1 MAADQDAHCS
11 TEPDAGRKGAV
22 RCLHLLLGWL
32 LLLVGLA
39 AQGAELSDLE
49 RTRITQV
56 FPGVERIGDAEGE
69 FGVRRLFK
77 GDELLGYAFQS
88 IRVTQMPAYS
98 GKPINLQVILD
109 PHAVI
114 RDAYVLEHHEPIL
127 LIGIPV
133 EKLHAFTAG
142 YAGVRAD
149 QRVVVGRSSDAR
161 TTTIDA
167 VAGATVTVMVVNEIV
182 MRAAHTVAVSLGLIE
197 DGGSVRPKP
206 AQVRLDAFQPAT
218 WAELTGNGAIRRL
231 QLNRGQID
239 DAFKGTEAAS
249 VGAADAAHRADDF
262 IDLYTALLNPP
273 TVGRNLLG
281 ERQYQELMDSLKPG
295 EYAIA
300 VLGNGQYS
308 FKGSGY
314 VRGGIFDRVEIIQQ
328 DGSFRFRDR
337 NHQRLAEVAAP
348 GAPSFAEVALFVV
361 PDDAAFEPT
370 APWRLQLMVQRV
382 LSVQDKAFVTFDLP
396 YDLPLAY
403 TQPVPGAA
411 ATSSAPAA
419 TAAAGG
425 ELPAAEDAPSALWK
439 QIWHAKQGQVAILAI
454 GLAVLVGIF
463 FFQDQLAR
471 RPILYDRMRLA
482 FLAFALFWIGWYA
495 QAQLSVV
502 NVLTFTTALRTEFR
516 WDAFLMDPLVFIM
529 WCATAISMVFWN
541 RGAFCGWLC
550 PFGALQELS
559 NRLAKRLGLKQVT
572 VPHGVNTRLATLKY
586 VIFLLLFGVSLYDLA
601 VAERL
606 SEIEPFKTSIILRFV
621 RDWPFVVFA
630 VALLV
635 AGLFIE
641 RFFCRY
647 LCPLGAA
654 LAIPARLRIFNWL
667 RRYHEC
673 GNPCQRCNVECP
685 VQAIEPT
692 GGINPNE
699 CIQCLH
705 CQMLYHHEGKCP
717 HLIQKKAKRERR
729 RAPPQEAVLQRMPN
743 PRADAA
749 PSSNP

>member
-1 MAADQDAHCS
+1 M
-11 TEPDAGRKGAV
+11 
-22 RCLHLLLGWL
+22 

-197 DGGSVRPKP
+197 DAGSVRPKP

-249 VGAADAAHRADDF
+249 VGAADTAHRADDF

-281 ERQYQELMDSLKPG
+281 ERQYQELMGSLKPG

-314 VRGGIFDRVEIIQQ
+314 VRGGIFDRVQLRQFGDIL
-328 DGSFRFRDR
+328 SFRDLDY
-337 NHQRLAEVAAP
+337 QRLSDVYAEGMPAFAEMAIFIVRAQHRFDPGTPWNLELLVRRQTGPVASLFT
-348 GAPSFAEVALFVV
+348 SFA
-361 PDDAAFEPT
+361 
-370 APWRLQLMVQRV
+370 
-382 LSVQDKAFVTFDLP
+382 LP
-396 YDLPLAY
+396 YQTPEAY
-403 TQPVPGAA
+403 LLRPQ
-411 ATSSAPAA
+411 
-419 TAAAGG
+419 
-425 ELPAAEDAPSALWK
+425 PSAEELAALEEAKRPLWLRIWYQK
-439 QIWHAKQGQVAILAI
+439 SFQIGVLLGALALLATILF
-454 GLAVLVGIF
+454 L
-463 FFQDQLAR
+463 QDALTR
-471 RPILYDRMRLA
+471 RPHLLHWVRRGYLA
-482 FLAFALFWIGWYA
+482 FTLVFIGWYCLG
-495 QAQLSVV
+495 QLSVV
-502 NVLTFTTALRTEFR
+502 NVLTFVHALFEGFR
-516 WDAFLMDPLVFIM
+516 WELFLSDPILFIL
-529 WCATAISMVFWN
+529 WTFTAASVLLWG
-541 RGAFCGWLC
+541 RGVFCGWLC
-550 PFGALQELS
+550 PFGALQELL
-559 NRLAKRLGLKQVT
+559 NEAARKLRVPQFELPFAVHERLWAIKYIVLLALFGLSLES
-572 VPHGVNTRLATLKY
+572 LAT
-586 VIFLLLFGVSLYDLA
+586 
-601 VAERL
+601 AERAA
-606 SEIEPFKTSIILRFV
+606 EVEPFKTAITLGFARQWGFV
-621 RDWPFVVFA
+621 A
-630 VALLV
+630 YAGGLLLV
-635 AGLFIE
+635 NLFT
-641 RFFCRY
+641 RKVYCRY

-654 LAIPARLRIFNWL
+654 LAIPGKARLFDWL
-667 RRYHEC
+667 KRRKEC
-673 GNPCQRCNVECP
+673 GQPCQLCARECEI
-685 VQAIEPT
+685 QAIHPD
-692 GGINPNE
+692 GRINANE
-699 CIQCLH
+699 CHYCLD
-705 CQMLYHHEGKCP
+705 CQLTYHDQNKCP
-717 HLIQKKAKRERR
+717 PLVNKRKKRSKPEPADDGERI
-729 RAPPQEAVLQRMPN
+729 AVRQL
-743 PRADAA
+743 
-749 PSSNP
+749 

>member
-281 ERQYQELMDSLKPG
+281 ERQYQELMGSLKPG

-314 VRGGIFDRVEIIQQ
+314 VRGGIFDRVQLRQFGDIL
-328 DGSFRFRDR
+328 SFRDLDY
-337 NHQRLAEVAAP
+337 QRLSDVYAEGMPAFAEMAIFIVRAQHRFDPGTPWNLELLVRRQTGPVASLFT
-348 GAPSFAEVALFVV
+348 SFA
-361 PDDAAFEPT
+361 
-370 APWRLQLMVQRV
+370 
-382 LSVQDKAFVTFDLP
+382 LP
-396 YDLPLAY
+396 YQTPEAY
-403 TQPVPGAA
+403 LLRPQ
-411 ATSSAPAA
+411 
-419 TAAAGG
+419 
-425 ELPAAEDAPSALWK
+425 PSAEELAALEEAKRPLWLRIWYQK
-439 QIWHAKQGQVAILAI
+439 SFQIGVLLGALALLATILF
-454 GLAVLVGIF
+454 L
-463 FFQDQLAR
+463 QDALTR
-471 RPILYDRMRLA
+471 RPHLLHWVRRGYLA
-482 FLAFALFWIGWYA
+482 FTLVFIGWYCLG
-495 QAQLSVV
+495 QLSVV
-502 NVLTFTTALRTEFR
+502 NVLTFVHALFEGFR
-516 WDAFLMDPLVFIM
+516 WELFLSDPILFIL
-529 WCATAISMVFWN
+529 WTFTAASVLLWG
-541 RGAFCGWLC
+541 RGVFCGWLC
-550 PFGALQELS
+550 PFGALQELL
-559 NRLAKRLGLKQVT
+559 NEAARKLRVPQFELPFAVHERLWAIKYIILLALFGLSLES
-572 VPHGVNTRLATLKY
+572 LAT
-586 VIFLLLFGVSLYDLA
+586 
-601 VAERL
+601 AERAA
-606 SEIEPFKTSIILRFV
+606 EVEPFKTAITLGFARQWGFV
-621 RDWPFVVFA
+621 A
-630 VALLV
+630 YAGGLLLV
-635 AGLFIE
+635 NLFT
-641 RFFCRY
+641 RKVYCRY

-654 LAIPARLRIFNWL
+654 LAIPGKARLFDWL
-667 RRYHEC
+667 KRRKEC
-673 GNPCQRCNVECP
+673 GQPCQLCARECEI
-685 VQAIEPT
+685 QAIHPD
-692 GGINPNE
+692 GRINANE
-699 CIQCLH
+699 CHYCLD
-705 CQMLYHHEGKCP
+705 CQLTYHDQNKCP
-717 HLIQKKAKRERR
+717 PLVNKRKKRSKPEPADDGERI
-729 RAPPQEAVLQRMPN
+729 AVRQL
-743 PRADAA
+743 
-749 PSSNP
+749 

>member
-11 TEPDAGRKGAV
+11 TEPDAGRKGAA
-22 RCLHLLLGWL
+22 RYLHLLLGWL

-281 ERQYQELMDSLKPG
+281 ERQYQELMGSLKPG

-314 VRGGIFDRVEIIQQ
+314 VRGGIFDRVQLRQFGDIL
-328 DGSFRFRDR
+328 SFRDLDY
-337 NHQRLAEVAAP
+337 QRLSDVYAEGMPAFAEMAVFIVRAQHRFDPGTPWNLELLVRRQTGPVASLFT
-348 GAPSFAEVALFVV
+348 SFA
-361 PDDAAFEPT
+361 
-370 APWRLQLMVQRV
+370 
-382 LSVQDKAFVTFDLP
+382 LP
-396 YDLPLAY
+396 YQTPEAY
-403 TQPVPGAA
+403 LLRPQ
-411 ATSSAPAA
+411 
-419 TAAAGG
+419 
-425 ELPAAEDAPSALWK
+425 PSA
-439 QIWHAKQGQVAILAI
+439 
-454 GLAVLVGIF
+454 
-463 FFQDQLAR
+463 
-471 RPILYDRMRLA
+471 
-482 FLAFALFWIGWYA
+482 
-495 QAQLSVV
+495 
-502 NVLTFTTALRTEFR
+502 E
-516 WDAFLMDPLVFIM
+516 
-529 WCATAISMVFWN
+529 
-541 RGAFCGWLC
+541 
-550 PFGALQELS
+550 EL
-559 NRLAKRLGLKQVT
+559 
-572 VPHGVNTRLATLKY
+572 
-586 VIFLLLFGVSLYDLA
+586 
-601 VAERL
+601 
-606 SEIEPFKTSIILRFV
+606 
-621 RDWPFVVFA
+621 
-630 VALLV
+630 
-635 AGLFIE
+635 
-641 RFFCRY
+641 
-647 LCPLGAA
+647 AA
-654 LAIPARLRIFNWL
+654 L
-667 RRYHEC
+667 E
-673 GNPCQRCNVECP
+673 
-685 VQAIEPT
+685 
-692 GGINPNE
+692 
-699 CIQCLH
+699 
-705 CQMLYHHEGKCP
+705 
-717 HLIQKKAKRERR
+717 
-729 RAPPQEAVLQRMPN
+729 EA
-743 PRADAA
+743 
-749 PSSNP
+749 

>member
-1 MAADQDAHCS
+1 M
-11 TEPDAGRKGAV
+11 
-22 RCLHLLLGWL
+22 LLGWL

-314 VRGGIFDRVEIIQQ
+314 VRGGIFDRVQLRQFGDIL
-328 DGSFRFRDR
+328 SFRDLDY
-337 NHQRLAEVAAP
+337 QRLSDVYAEGMPAFAEMAVFIVRAQHRFDPGTPWNLELLVRRQTGPVASLFT
-348 GAPSFAEVALFVV
+348 SFA
-361 PDDAAFEPT
+361 
-370 APWRLQLMVQRV
+370 
-382 LSVQDKAFVTFDLP
+382 LP
-396 YDLPLAY
+396 YQTPEAY
-403 TQPVPGAA
+403 LLRPQ
-411 ATSSAPAA
+411 
-419 TAAAGG
+419 
-425 ELPAAEDAPSALWK
+425 PSAEELAALEEAKRPLWLRIWYQK
-439 QIWHAKQGQVAILAI
+439 SFQIGVLLGALALLATILF
-454 GLAVLVGIF
+454 L
-463 FFQDQLAR
+463 QDALTR
-471 RPILYDRMRLA
+471 RPHLLHWVRRGYLA
-482 FLAFALFWIGWYA
+482 FTLVFIGWYCLG
-495 QAQLSVV
+495 QLSVV
-502 NVLTFTTALRTEFR
+502 NVLTFVHALFEGFR
-516 WDAFLMDPLVFIM
+516 WELFLSDPILFIL
-529 WCATAISMVFWN
+529 WTFTAASVLLWG
-541 RGAFCGWLC
+541 RGVFCGWLC
-550 PFGALQELS
+550 PFGALQELL
-559 NRLAKRLGLKQVT
+559 NEAARKLRVPQFELPFAVHERLWAIKYIILLALFGLSLES
-572 VPHGVNTRLATLKY
+572 LAT
-586 VIFLLLFGVSLYDLA
+586 
-601 VAERL
+601 AERAA
-606 SEIEPFKTSIILRFV
+606 EVEPFKTAITLGFARQWGFV
-621 RDWPFVVFA
+621 A
-630 VALLV
+630 YAGGLLLV
-635 AGLFIE
+635 NLFT
-641 RFFCRY
+641 RKVYCRY

-654 LAIPARLRIFNWL
+654 LAIPGKARLFDWL
-667 RRYHEC
+667 KRRKEC
-673 GNPCQRCNVECP
+673 GQPCQLCARECEI
-685 VQAIEPT
+685 QAIHPD
-692 GGINPNE
+692 GRINANE
-699 CIQCLH
+699 CHYCLD
-705 CQMLYHHEGKCP
+705 CQLTYHDQNKCP
-717 HLIQKKAKRERR
+717 PLVNKRKKRSKPEPADDGERI
-729 RAPPQEAVLQRMPN
+729 AVRQL
-743 PRADAA
+743 
-749 PSSNP
+749 

>member
-1 MAADQDAHCS
+1 M
-11 TEPDAGRKGAV
+11 
-22 RCLHLLLGWL
+22 

-49 RTRITQV
+49 RTRIAQV
-56 FPGVERIGDAEGE
+56 FPGVERISDAEGE

-281 ERQYQELMDSLKPG
+281 ERQYHELMDSLKPG

-314 VRGGIFDRVEIIQQ
+314 VRGGIFDRVQLRQFGDIL
-328 DGSFRFRDR
+328 SFRDLDY
-337 NHQRLAEVAAP
+337 QRLSDVYAEGMPAFAEMAVFIVRAQHRFDPGTPWNLELLVRRQTGPVASLFT
-348 GAPSFAEVALFVV
+348 SFA
-361 PDDAAFEPT
+361 
-370 APWRLQLMVQRV
+370 
-382 LSVQDKAFVTFDLP
+382 LP
-396 YDLPLAY
+396 YQTPEAY
-403 TQPVPGAA
+403 LLRPQ
-411 ATSSAPAA
+411 
-419 TAAAGG
+419 
-425 ELPAAEDAPSALWK
+425 PSAEELAALEEAKRPLWLRIWYQK
-439 QIWHAKQGQVAILAI
+439 SFQIGVLLGALALLATILF
-454 GLAVLVGIF
+454 L
-463 FFQDQLAR
+463 QDALTR
-471 RPILYDRMRLA
+471 RPHLLHWVRRGYLA
-482 FLAFALFWIGWYA
+482 FTLVFIGWYCLG
-495 QAQLSVV
+495 QLSVV
-502 NVLTFTTALRTEFR
+502 NVLTFVHALFEGFR
-516 WDAFLMDPLVFIM
+516 WELFLSDPILFIL
-529 WCATAISMVFWN
+529 WTFTAASVLLWG
-541 RGAFCGWLC
+541 RGVFCGWLC
-550 PFGALQELS
+550 PFGALQELL
-559 NRLAKRLGLKQVT
+559 NEAARKLRVPQFELPFAVHERLWAIKYIILLALFGLSLES
-572 VPHGVNTRLATLKY
+572 LAT
-586 VIFLLLFGVSLYDLA
+586 
-601 VAERL
+601 AERAA
-606 SEIEPFKTSIILRFV
+606 EVEPFKTAITLGFARQWGFV
-621 RDWPFVVFA
+621 A
-630 VALLV
+630 YAGGLLLV
-635 AGLFIE
+635 NLFT
-641 RFFCRY
+641 RKVYCRY

-654 LAIPARLRIFNWL
+654 LAIPGKARLFDWL
-667 RRYHEC
+667 KRRKEC
-673 GNPCQRCNVECP
+673 GQPCQLCARECEI
-685 VQAIEPT
+685 QAIHPD
-692 GGINPNE
+692 GRINANE
-699 CIQCLH
+699 CHYCLD
-705 CQMLYHHEGKCP
+705 CQLTYHDQNKCP
-717 HLIQKKAKRERR
+717 PLVNKRKKRSKPEPADDGERI
-729 RAPPQEAVLQRMPN
+729 AVRQL
-743 PRADAA
+743 
-749 PSSNP
+749 

>member
-39 AQGAELSDLE
+39 AQGADFSDLE

-197 DGGSVRPKP
+197 DAGSVRPKP

-314 VRGGIFDRVEIIQQ
+314 VRGGIFDRVQLRQFGDIL
-328 DGSFRFRDR
+328 SFRDLDY
-337 NHQRLAEVAAP
+337 QRLSDVYAEGMPAFAEMAVFIVRVQHRFDPGTPWNLELLVRRQTGPVASLFT
-348 GAPSFAEVALFVV
+348 SFA
-361 PDDAAFEPT
+361 
-370 APWRLQLMVQRV
+370 
-382 LSVQDKAFVTFDLP
+382 LP
-396 YDLPLAY
+396 YQTPEAY
-403 TQPVPGAA
+403 LLRPQ
-411 ATSSAPAA
+411 
-419 TAAAGG
+419 
-425 ELPAAEDAPSALWK
+425 PSAEELAALEEAKRPLWLRIWYQK
-439 QIWHAKQGQVAILAI
+439 SFQIGVLLGALALLATILF
-454 GLAVLVGIF
+454 L
-463 FFQDQLAR
+463 QDALTR
-471 RPILYDRMRLA
+471 RPHLLHWVRRGYLA
-482 FLAFALFWIGWYA
+482 FTLVFIGWYCLG
-495 QAQLSVV
+495 QLSVV
-502 NVLTFTTALRTEFR
+502 NVLTFVHALFEGFR
-516 WDAFLMDPLVFIM
+516 WELFLSDPILFIL
-529 WCATAISMVFWN
+529 WTFTAASVLLWG
-541 RGAFCGWLC
+541 RGVFCGWLC
-550 PFGALQELS
+550 PFGALQELL
-559 NRLAKRLGLKQVT
+559 NEAARKLRVPQFELPFAVHERLWAIKYIILLALFGLSLES
-572 VPHGVNTRLATLKY
+572 LAT
-586 VIFLLLFGVSLYDLA
+586 
-601 VAERL
+601 AERAA
-606 SEIEPFKTSIILRFV
+606 EVEPFKTAITLGFARQWGFV
-621 RDWPFVVFA
+621 A
-630 VALLV
+630 YAGGLLLV
-635 AGLFIE
+635 NLFT
-641 RFFCRY
+641 RKVYCRY

-654 LAIPARLRIFNWL
+654 LAIPGKARLFDWL
-667 RRYHEC
+667 KRRKEC
-673 GNPCQRCNVECP
+673 GQPCQLCARECEI
-685 VQAIEPT
+685 QAIHPD
-692 GGINPNE
+692 GRINANE
-699 CIQCLH
+699 CHYCLD
-705 CQMLYHHEGKCP
+705 CQLTYHDQNKCP
-717 HLIQKKAKRERR
+717 PLVNKRKKRSKPEPADDGERI
-729 RAPPQEAVLQRMPN
+729 AVRQL
-743 PRADAA
+743 
-749 PSSNP
+749 

>member
-11 TEPDAGRKGAV
+11 TEPDAGRKGAA
-22 RCLHLLLGWL
+22 RYLHLLLGWL

-281 ERQYQELMDSLKPG
+281 ERQYQELMGSLKPG

-314 VRGGIFDRVEIIQQ
+314 VRGGIFDRVQLRQFGDIL
-328 DGSFRFRDR
+328 SFRDLDY
-337 NHQRLAEVAAP
+337 QRLSDVYAEGMPAFAEMAVFIVRAQHRFDPGTPWNLELLVRRQTGPVASLFT
-348 GAPSFAEVALFVV
+348 SFA
-361 PDDAAFEPT
+361 
-370 APWRLQLMVQRV
+370 
-382 LSVQDKAFVTFDLP
+382 LP
-396 YDLPLAY
+396 YQTPEAY
-403 TQPVPGAA
+403 LLRPQ
-411 ATSSAPAA
+411 
-419 TAAAGG
+419 
-425 ELPAAEDAPSALWK
+425 PSAEELAALEEAKRPLWLRIWYQK
-439 QIWHAKQGQVAILAI
+439 SFQIGVLLGALALLATILF
-454 GLAVLVGIF
+454 L
-463 FFQDQLAR
+463 QDALTR
-471 RPILYDRMRLA
+471 RPHLLHWVRRGYLA
-482 FLAFALFWIGWYA
+482 FTLVFIGWYCLG
-495 QAQLSVV
+495 QLSVV
-502 NVLTFTTALRTEFR
+502 NVLTFVHALFEGFR
-516 WDAFLMDPLVFIM
+516 WELFLSDPILFIL
-529 WCATAISMVFWN
+529 WTFTAASVLLWG
-541 RGAFCGWLC
+541 RGVFCGWLC
-550 PFGALQELS
+550 PFGALQELL
-559 NRLAKRLGLKQVT
+559 NEAARKLRVPQFELPFAVHERLWAIKYIILLALFGLSLES
-572 VPHGVNTRLATLKY
+572 LAT
-586 VIFLLLFGVSLYDLA
+586 
-601 VAERL
+601 AERAA
-606 SEIEPFKTSIILRFV
+606 EVEPFKTAITLGFARQWGFV
-621 RDWPFVVFA
+621 A
-630 VALLV
+630 YAGGLLLV
-635 AGLFIE
+635 NLFT
-641 RFFCRY
+641 RKVYCRY

-654 LAIPARLRIFNWL
+654 LAIPGKARLFDWL
-667 RRYHEC
+667 KRRKEC
-673 GNPCQRCNVECP
+673 GQPCQLCARECEI
-685 VQAIEPT
+685 QAIHPD
-692 GGINPNE
+692 GRINANE
-699 CIQCLH
+699 CHYCLD
-705 CQMLYHHEGKCP
+705 CQLTYHDQNKCP
-717 HLIQKKAKRERR
+717 PLVNKRKKRSKPEPADDGERI
-729 RAPPQEAVLQRMPN
+729 AVRQL
-743 PRADAA
+743 
-749 PSSNP
+749 